1 MTCPDTRQDEPG
13 NPGPWLEQVAACLT
27 AAGLP
32 GWVTQTA
39 GETSLTI
46 TVSRPGCRDAE
57 VIAAADGYC
66 ELRWWLTQ
74 PAAPDQAAAVI
85 TAALD
90 AAHAPAAAS

>member
-1 MTCPDTRQDEPG
+1 MTSPETSQDEPG

-32 GWVTQTA
+32 ARVTQTA

-57 VIAAADGYC
+57 VIADADGYC
-66 ELRWWLTQ
+66 ELRWWL
-74 PAAPDQAAAVI
+74 PPHAAPGQAAALI
-85 TAALD
+85 TAALG
-90 AAHAPAAAS
+90 AAHALAAAS